1 MVTLGYFLVIVGCC
15 FRFSW
20 LRLVTVGDFHGHGWR
35 FSWSLLVIFMVT
47 VGDFHGH
54 GWLLSCYVWS
64 LLVILVVRLVN
75 FGYFY
80 GYVWLCS
87 VKVYAVLGC
96 FLGGVGRCRV
106 HGQY

>member
-54 GWLLSCYVWS
+54 GWLLSRYGWS
-64 LLVILVVRLVN
+64 LLAIFLVAVGHCWRFSWSRLGSFV
-75 FGYFY
+75 
-80 GYVWLCS
+80 
-87 VKVYAVLGC
+87 VL
-96 FLGGVGRCRV
+96 V
-106 HGQY
+106 GQYADCF